1 MSPIPVG
8 PVRLT
13 IEDGIARITLYRPE
27 ALNAITLDLARTLE
41 GALLTAGAHSDVS
54 VVLVRGA
61 GGNFCA
67 GGDFAE
73 VSRLRAEGP
82 GALRALFVA
91 FGKAC
96 AAVTT
101 ISQPVVVAVEGM
113 AMAGGFELMQAADV
127 ALVRHDARICDNHVN
142 FGMVPG
148 GGGSQR
154 LPRLVGRQ
162 RALGHLLSGDR
173 ISGVEAVEWGLAYR
187 SYAADD
193 FDRAVEQFVTKL
205 AGRNPASVATIKRL
219 ARAAVDTDLDDGL
232 AAEMSAVVDHIS
244 GEAGAA
250 SFAAF
255 AGRKEKS

>member
-1 MSPIPVG
+1 MAA
-8 PVRLT
+8 PVRL
-13 IEDGIARITLYRPE
+13 EVADGVARVWLDRPE
-27 ALNAITLDLARTLE
+27 ALNAVTVALAEALE
-41 GALLTAGAHSDVS
+41 CALLAAGADPSVR

-61 GGNFCA
+61 GGSFCA
-67 GGDFAE
+67 GGDFDE

-82 GALRALFVA
+82 EALRTLFVA
-91 FGKAC
+91 FGRAC
-96 AAVTT
+96 AAITR

-127 ALVRHDARICDNHVN
+127 ALVRDDARICDNHVN

-173 ISGVEAVEWGLAYR
+173 LSGVEAVAWGLAYR
-187 SYAADD
+187 SYAAAEFDD
-193 FDRAVEQFVTKL
+193 AVEAYVARL
-205 AGRNPASVATIKRL
+205 AGRSAASVATIKRL
-219 ARAAVDTDLDDGL
+219 VRGSVDNDLDAGL
-232 AAEMSAVVDHIS
+232 QAEMTAVVDHIS

-255 AGRKEKS
+255 ADRKGKS

>member
-1 MSPIPVG
+1 MG
-8 PVRLT
+8 PVRLV
-13 IEDGIARITLYRPE
+13 IEDGIARITLNRPE
-27 ALNAITLDLARTLE
+27 ALNAVTVDLARTLE
-41 GALLTAGAHSDVS
+41 GALLTAGANPDVR

-67 GGDFAE
+67 GGDFEE
-73 VSRLRAEGP
+73 VSRLRSEGP
-82 GALRALFVA
+82 EALRTLFVA

-96 AAVTT
+96 AAVSA

-113 AMAGGFELMQAADV
+113 AMAGGFEFMQAADV
-127 ALVRHDARICDNHVN
+127 VLVRHDARICDNHVN

-187 SYAADD
+187 SYAADE
-193 FDRAVEQFVTKL
+193 FDREVERFVTKL
-205 AGRNPASVATIKRL
+205 AGRSPASVATIKRL
-219 ARAAVDTDLDDGL
+219 ARAAVDTDLESGL
-232 AAEMSAVVDHIS
+232 ALEMTAVVDHIS
-244 GEAGAA
+244 GEAGTA

-255 AGRKEKS
+255 AGRKDKS

>member
-1 MSPIPVG
+1 MAEPA
-8 PVRLT
+8 PVRLE
-13 IEDGIARITLYRPE
+13 IADGVARVWLDRPH
-27 ALNAITLDLARTLE
+27 ALNAVTVALAEALE
-41 GALLTAGAHSDVS
+41 QALLTAGADPGVR

-61 GGNFCA
+61 HGNFCA
-67 GGDFAE
+67 GGDFEE

-82 GALRALFVA
+82 ESLRALFVA
-91 FGKAC
+91 FGRAC
-96 AAVTT
+96 AAITA

-127 ALVRHDARICDNHVN
+127 ALVRNDARICDNHVN

-173 ISGVEAVEWGLAYR
+173 LTGDEAVEWGLAYQ
-187 SYAADD
+187 SYAADE
-193 FDRAVEQFVTKL
+193 FDAAVEAFVAKL
-205 AGRNPASVATIKRL
+205 ASRSPASVATIKRL
-219 ARAAVDTDLDDGL
+219 ARAAVDTDLDAGL
-232 AAEMSAVVDHIS
+232 RAEMSAVVDHIS
-244 GEAGAA
+244 GEAGTA

-255 AGRKEKS
+255 AGRKDRS